1 MPSVRAQSREHN
13 HVHPVRIAPPLR
25 NGPPQLQ
32 PAPYNFLQL
41 SSQRN
46 THELSRLYRTSSK
59 LEAHRRRPLL
69 HRLQAILSFVHADQ
83 LAPRLFQNL
92 LALLKGQI
100 LFDRSR
106 IARQQ
111 PVCDLRNENRRDNNH
126 RYLCNSGIGV
136 RTGPKSGQYREI
148 FQRSFEC
155 LCALAFKFDDSSAKD
170 PLQLSY
176 PRRLPRLQPCQ
187 SRS

>member
-1 MPSVRAQSREHN
+1 MQLTSKIFPRILPAYFCIHADRASPIPRAQRCP
-13 HVHPVRIAPPLR
+13 PVRIAPPLG
-25 NGPPQLQ
+25 NGPPQLW

-46 THELSRLYRTSSK
+46 THELSCLNRTSSK

-69 HRLQAILSFVHADQ
+69 HRLQAILSLVHADQ

-106 IARQQ
+106 IARPQ
-111 PVCDLRNENRRDNNH
+111 PVCDLRNENRCDNNH
-126 RYLCNSGIGV
+126 RYLYNSGIGV
-136 RTGPKSGQYREI
+136 RSGPKSGQFCKKY
-148 FQRSFEC
+148 FKGRSTS
-155 LCALAFKFDDSSAKD
+155 LRVLSFKLRDSGA
-170 PLQLSY
+170 
-176 PRRLPRLQPCQ
+176 
-187 SRS
+187 